1 MRSLILLAACIA
13 GALVAGALLAFPLHS
28 LPPFAA
34 MEFQKV
40 VPMATEFAAIVAG
53 LLFLHAT
60 AGVNRRTLG
69 FGFSARDLWRDLPAA
84 LLAGVLFVAALQGVL
99 LLLGINV
106 PSPGTDVSA
115 GALARLLFAAL
126 GVGVVVAIVEETL
139 FRGALFSGLLR
150 ANGPAGALLAT
161 STVYAFVHFIKFRP
175 LPAGAEARWYT
186 GLELLSQAFSRFGS
200 PIVISSIITLFALG
214 VLLGLMRLA
223 RGHIAQ
229 CLGFHAGVVAG
240 LKIAGDLTDYKGGSR
255 FDFLV
260 NRWDPELGW
269 LAVLFITILIG
280 GYAALSFRERRA

>member
-13 GALVAGALLAFPLHS
+13 GALLAGPLLAVPLYS

-69 FGFSARDLWRDLPAA
+69 FGFSARDFRRDLPAA
-84 LLAGVLFVAALQGVL
+84 LLAGAMFVATLQGAL
-99 LLLGINV
+99 LLLDINV
-106 PSPGTDVSA
+106 PSPGADVSA
-115 GALARLLFAAL
+115 GALARLAFAAL
-126 GVGVVVAIVEETL
+126 GIGIVVAIVEETL

-161 STVYAFVHFIKFRP
+161 STVYAFVHFIKFQP
-175 LPAGAEARWYT
+175 LADGTEIRWHT
-186 GLELLSQAFSRFGS
+186 GLDLLPGAFWRFGS
-200 PIVISSIITLFALG
+200 PILIEAFITLFVLG
-214 VLLGLMRLA
+214 LLLGLMRLA

-260 NRWDPELGW
+260 NTWDPELGW
-269 LAVLFITILIG
+269 LATLFLAVLAAA
-280 GYAALSFRERRA
+280 YAIFRERRA